1 MMNRL
6 LNCIVLTAGLIV
18 TPASLIFAQVDFAEH
33 PVADNVNEPWSVYP
47 VDMDGDQDVDIVGSA
62 RLGHQVAWW
71 ENDGNQ
77 GFTMQPI
84 SYVSYF
90 AMGIEAADID
100 NDDDIDVICA
110 SQTNGVEL
118 WSNSGDQ
125 NFTRSILGSWP
136 FASFLYTEDV
146 DDNGYIDVLVA
157 CCEGGINRM
166 GWIENSGDSV
176 FTDHIVISDW
186 DHANS
191 VYAEDIDSDGDV
203 DLLGTASGR
212 STGAGEIAWFEND
225 GNQVFTMHTIY
236 ATSARPSCAIARD
249 LDLDGDIDVVAAV
262 CLFNQIMW
270 FENDGSEEFTQHGIG
285 YGFGRPHSVDTADFD
300 RDGDIDVLAGAID
313 SDKIAWLENDGTQTF
328 TQHEITTNFDGAADV
343 YVADVD
349 RDEDP
354 DVLGTAHYAD
364 QIKWWE
370 NLGPSGIDDNYRPP
384 LVGSSLK
391 QNFPNP
397 FNPSTTITFD
407 LPGTV
412 GNQSVSLTVYDIRG
426 REVRTLVDRD
436 PSAGTKTV
444 VWDGRDNSGR
454 SVGSGVYIYRIRTG
468 DTEMTVSRKMVVVR

>member
-1 MMNRL
+1 MYRL
-6 LNCIVLTAGLIV
+6 LNYMVLSAAVLV
-18 TPASLIFAQVDFAEH
+18 VPATSNFAQVGFTEH
-33 PVADNVNEPWSVYP
+33 PVADNFNEPWSLYP
-47 VDMDGDQDVDIVGSA
+47 IDLDGDQDVDIVASA

-71 ENDGNQ
+71 ENNGNQ
-77 GFTMQPI
+77 DFTMRPI
-84 SYVSYF
+84 SYISSF

-100 NDDDIDVICA
+100 NDDDMDVICA

-136 FASFLYTEDV
+136 FASFLYTADV
-146 DDNGYIDVLVA
+146 DDNGYVDVLVA
-157 CCEGGINRM
+157 CCEGGSNRM
-166 GWIENSGDSV
+166 GWIENSGNSV

-191 VYAEDIDSDGDV
+191 VHAEDIDSDGDI

-225 GNQVFTMHTIY
+225 GNQVFSMHTIY

-270 FENDGSEEFTQHGIG
+270 FENDGAEGFTQHVIG
-285 YGFGRPHSVDTADFD
+285 YGFGRPHAVDTADFD

-313 SDKIAWLENDGTQTF
+313 SDKIAWLENDGSQTF
-328 TQHEITTNFDGAADV
+328 TQHAITTDFDGAADV
-343 YVADVD
+343 YAADVD
-349 RDEDP
+349 RDGDS
-354 DVLGTAHYAD
+354 DILGTAHYDD

-370 NLGPSGIDDNYRPP
+370 NLGPSGIHDKLSPP
-384 LVGSSLK
+384 WFGFSLK

-412 GNQSVSLTVYDIRG
+412 GDKSVRLTIYDMRG
-426 REVRTLVDRD
+426 REVRTWVVRD
-436 PSAGTKTV
+436 ESAGMKTV
-444 VWDGRDNSGR
+444 VWDGRDNSG
-454 SVGSGVYIYRIRTG
+454 SPVCSGVYIYTIRMDDSG
-468 DTEMTVSRKMVVVR
+468 ITVSRKMVVVR